1 MTSNKQKGQT
11 GGFAPILLIVGIII
25 IGYYVFI
32 KDGSSKIVSGNE
44 SISEDYLRN
53 SPQTQLA
60 VINDK
65 ANPPNKVTI
74 SLFSDFLSSLKG
86 RFAQRSEQEIAN
98 ALVSGYNI
106 ITESGKRESLA
117 EFTTSFDAYSKKIV
131 SGKGRSIEL
140 EEALTLFIKGL
151 GH

>member
-1 MTSNKQKGQT
+1 MSSNKHKGQT
-11 GGFAPILLIVGIII
+11 GGFAPILLVVGIII
-25 IGYYVFI
+25 IGYYVF
-32 KDGSSKIVSGNE
+32 KKEGSSKIVSGNE

-65 ANPPNKVTI
+65 SNPPNKVTI
-74 SLFSDFLSSLKG
+74 SLFSDFLSTLKG

-106 ITESGKRESLA
+106 FITSEKSMSLV
-117 EFTTSFDAYSKKIV
+117 EFTTSFDAYSREIVVKK
-131 SGKGRSIEL
+131 GFSIEEVL
-140 EEALTLFIKGL
+140 SLFIKSNL
-151 GH
+151 P